1 MTKHTSDFD
10 KLKNTLMQRYK
21 VSIDDKKEVAGTL
34 YEINGGLIFIGTVVS
49 IILFIGTFLMMYYKN
64 VAEGYEDRKNYQ
76 IMQQVGI
83 DNDRIKDTINKQI
96 IWIFALPIIVATIH
110 VIFASKII
118 FNVLGILNVN
128 HVGVFVTSYVGVI
141 ISVVVI
147 YALMYWVTSRIYYMI
162 VNRYH

>member
-1 MTKHTSDFD
+1 M
-10 KLKNTLMQRYK
+10 
-21 VSIDDKKEVAGTL
+21 AGTL

-110 VIFASKII
+110 VIFLQK
-118 FNVLGILNVN
+118 
-128 HVGVFVTSYVGVI
+128 
-141 ISVVVI
+141 
-147 YALMYWVTSRIYYMI
+147 
-162 VNRYH
+162 

>member
-76 IMQQVGI
+76 IMQHVGI
-83 DNDRIKDTINKQI
+83 DNDKLKIPLINKLYGYLHCQLLSLR
-96 IWIFALPIIVATIH
+96 FMSSLLQ
-110 VIFASKII
+110 K
-118 FNVLGILNVN
+118 
-128 HVGVFVTSYVGVI
+128 
-141 ISVVVI
+141 
-147 YALMYWVTSRIYYMI
+147 
-162 VNRYH
+162 

>member
-1 MTKHTSDFD
+1 M
-10 KLKNTLMQRYK
+10 
-21 VSIDDKKEVAGTL
+21 AGTL

-76 IMQQVGI
+76 IMRKHVGI

-110 VIFASKII
+110 VIFASK
-118 FNVLGILNVN
+118 
-128 HVGVFVTSYVGVI
+128 
-141 ISVVVI
+141 
-147 YALMYWVTSRIYYMI
+147 
-162 VNRYH
+162 